1 MIFLKAIF
9 TGMNNFI
16 NYLPQACAN
25 KIKKLKR
32 MFKYEKSMSG
42 RYYVSH
48 NVAMLQITI
57 DLERIFRKANWSL
70 WNREDCHFIMNNSS
84 ITQVS
89 IKQLLDLHPFAK
101 TWECKDDRDIVL
113 KWTWDSYGNSGKTQ
127 VVVGML
133 DGGLPERWERFSVES
148 DGQWG
153 QRSKYC
159 YMAIQAFKDY
169 IIPWRGHIQ
178 EYFR

>member
-57 DLERIFRKANWSL
+57 DLERIFRKAN
-70 WNREDCHFIMNNSS
+70 
-84 ITQVS
+84 
-89 IKQLLDLHPFAK
+89 
-101 TWECKDDRDIVL
+101 
-113 KWTWDSYGNSGKTQ
+113 
-127 VVVGML
+127 
-133 DGGLPERWERFSVES
+133 
-148 DGQWG
+148 
-153 QRSKYC
+153 
-159 YMAIQAFKDY
+159 
-169 IIPWRGHIQ
+169 
-178 EYFR
+178 